1 MNDEPIRTS
10 NMVDITDCFEA
21 VRVFR
26 VWRNLFFAVV
36 VACLVLV
43 QASFWLVDT
52 GLIKLTSQTQQ
63 VTKEAIPDQT
73 MAVSPPSEGRPPA
86 SATSLKQGKSG
97 FLGISFE
104 HVVRLIRVANGV
116 LLLTAVL
123 YWLTQLFTLVISIV
137 GRLGGMNHICRAFFL
152 SLIVLVLLVPW
163 QHVVDSIMVGAT
175 FSAQELV
182 DGFATKSLGVYER
195 VAYYLRFA
203 GYGLVVLT
211 LLILAHL
218 RSVRWAKAILRRLE
232 II

>member
-36 VACLVLV
+36 VACLLLI

-52 GLIKLTSQTQQ
+52 GLIKPTSQTEQ
-63 VTKEAIPDQT
+63 VTQEALPDQT
-73 MAVSPPSEGRPPA
+73 PSEGHPLV
-86 SATSLKQGKSG
+86 SATSLQQGKNG

-104 HVVRLIRVANGV
+104 HVARLLRVANGV
-116 LLLTAVL
+116 LILTAL
-123 YWLTQLFTLVISIV
+123 LFWLTQLFILVISIV

-163 QHVVDSIMVGAT
+163 QHVVDLIMIGAT
-175 FSAQELV
+175 FNAQELV
-182 DGFATKSLGVYER
+182 SGFATKGLGVYER
-195 VAYYLRFA
+195 VVYYLRFS
-203 GYGLVVLT
+203 GYGLVVLA
-211 LLILAHL
+211 LLIMAHL
-218 RSVRWAKAILRRLE
+218 RSVRWTKAILRRLE